1 MNKEVID
8 VDFTEVNQ
16 DGTEKAQTAQ
26 EEKKEE
32 TKKEEKFTDRLVKFG
47 KKVARPAATA
57 LVIGTVVYIG
67 YRTIKG
73 DQPKVL
79 PDSIRSRVGGEINLT
94 GIDPTDLTGEQ
105 QEQLEEI
112 KGDLQ
117 DFVND
122 VNGET
127 E

>member
-1 MNKEVID
+1 MAKEVFD

-16 DGTEKAQTAQ
+16 DGTDTTQTAQ

-47 KKVARPAATA
+47 KKVARPAAAA
-57 LVIGTVVYIG
+57 LVIGTVAYIG

-73 DQPKVL
+73 EPKVL
-79 PDSIRSRVGGEINLT
+79 PESIRNRVGGEINLT